1 MVFQSVN
8 YPIGIS
14 RFFMVSLSRFESFI
28 PDGKRLYLNGGQSP
42 HVNVEKNPG
51 YIEPGEPSK
60 SRWISATRK
69 VWKKCRYNGSIMYVH
84 WE

>member
-42 HVNVEKNPG
+42 HVNVEKKTQGILSLGSHP
-51 YIEPGEPSK
+51 
-60 SRWISATRK
+60 K
-69 VWKKCRYNGSIMYVH
+69 VDGFQQQEKCRKNVDIMGV
-84 WE
+84 

>member
-42 HVNVEKNPG
+42 HVNVEKKPRV
-51 YIEPGEPSK
+51 Y
-60 SRWISATRK
+60 
-69 VWKKCRYNGSIMYVH
+69 
-84 WE
+84 